1 MTLLTVPTVPTTE
14 AADAASTLLPSSPA
28 LLGFLAASL
37 AMLAVPGP
45 SVVYVV
51 ARTTA
56 HGRRAGMW
64 SMAGLETGAA
74 LHVVAAAAGLAAL
87 LARSPALFDAVRW
100 TGAAYLVWL
109 GVRELRAARA
119 RAASPG
125 DASGED
131 GAPTAPRSW
140 RLFVDGVLVDVLNPK
155 TALFFL
161 AFLPQFA
168 DPARGP
174 VAPQLALLGG
184 LFVGLA
190 ALVDSAYAL
199 LADRMSWRL
208 RASERA
214 RRRLGR
220 ASGGVYL
227 ALAGAAVVV

>member
-1 MTLLTVPTVPTTE
+1 MTVQATQTVE
-14 AADAASTLLPSSPA
+14 AVTALLPGSAA
-28 LLGFLAASL
+28 LLGFLGASL
-37 AMLAVPGP
+37 ATLAVPGP

-51 ARTTA
+51 ARATA
-56 HGRRAGMW
+56 HGRRAGLW

-74 LHVVAAAAGLAAL
+74 LHVAAAAAGLAAL

-109 GVRELRAARA
+109 GVRELRAARTVGA
-119 RAASPG
+119 VTG
-125 DASGED
+125 DD
-131 GAPTAPRSW
+131 GAPSSPRRW
-140 RLFVDGVLVDVLNPK
+140 RLFADGVLVDVLNPK

-190 ALVDSAYAL
+190 ALVDSSYAL
-199 LADRMSWRL
+199 LADRVSWRL
-208 RASERA
+208 RASDRA
-214 RRRLGR
+214 RRGLGR
-220 ASGGVYL
+220 ASGGIYL

>member
-1 MTLLTVPTVPTTE
+1 MTVQAMQVTQTVE
-14 AADAASTLLPSSPA
+14 AVTALLPGAAA
-28 LLGFLAASL
+28 LLGFLGASL
-37 AMLAVPGP
+37 AALAVPGP

-51 ARTTA
+51 ARATA
-56 HGRRAGMW
+56 HGRRAGLW

-74 LHVVAAAAGLAAL
+74 LHVAAAAAGLSAL

-100 TGAAYLVWL
+100 AGAAYLVWL
-109 GVRELRAARA
+109 GVRELRAARTVGA
-119 RAASPG
+119 VTG
-125 DASGED
+125 DA
-131 GAPTAPRSW
+131 GAPSSPRRW
-140 RLFVDGVLVDVLNPK
+140 RLFADGVLVDVLNPK

-190 ALVDSAYAL
+190 ALVDSSFAL
-199 LADRMSWRL
+199 LADRVSWRL
-208 RASERA
+208 RASDRA
-214 RRRLGR
+214 RRGLGR
-220 ASGGVYL
+220 ASGGIYL

>member
-1 MTLLTVPTVPTTE
+1 MTVRAMQVTQAVESVT
-14 AADAASTLLPSSPA
+14 ALLPSYAA
-28 LLGFLAASL
+28 LLGFLGASL
-37 AMLAVPGP
+37 ATLAAPGP

-51 ARTTA
+51 ARSTA
-56 HGRRAGMW
+56 HGRRAGLY

-87 LARSPALFDAVRW
+87 LARSPALFDVVRW

-109 GVRELRAARA
+109 GVRELRAART
-119 RAASPG
+119 RATAPG
-125 DASGED
+125 DATGE
-131 GAPTAPRSW
+131 GAAPASPRRW
-140 RLFVDGVLVDVLNPK
+140 RLFADGVLVDVLNPK

-168 DPARGP
+168 DPARGA

-190 ALVDSAYAL
+190 ALVDSSYVL

-208 RASERA
+208 RGSERA

-220 ASGGVYL
+220 ASGGIYL
-227 ALAGAAVVV
+227 ALAGTAVVV

>member
-1 MTLLTVPTVPTTE
+1 MTVQAMQVTQTVE
-14 AADAASTLLPSSPA
+14 AVTALLPGSAA
-28 LLGFLAASL
+28 LLGFLGASL
-37 AMLAVPGP
+37 ATLAVPGP

-51 ARTTA
+51 ARATA
-56 HGRRAGMW
+56 HGRRAGLW

-74 LHVVAAAAGLAAL
+74 LHVAAAAAGLAAL

-109 GVRELRAARA
+109 GVRELRAARTVGA
-119 RAASPG
+119 VTGDDGPASP
-125 DASGED
+125 
-131 GAPTAPRSW
+131 PPRRW
-140 RLFVDGVLVDVLNPK
+140 RLFADGVLVDVLNPK

-190 ALVDSAYAL
+190 ALVDSSYAL
-199 LADRMSWRL
+199 LADRVSWRL
-208 RASERA
+208 RASDRA
-214 RRRLGR
+214 RRGLGR
-220 ASGGVYL
+220 ASGGIYL

>member
-1 MTLLTVPTVPTTE
+1 MTVQATQTVE
-14 AADAASTLLPSSPA
+14 AVTALLPGSAA
-28 LLGFLAASL
+28 LLGFLGASL
-37 AMLAVPGP
+37 ATLAVPGP

-51 ARTTA
+51 ARATA
-56 HGRRAGMW
+56 HGRRAGLW

-74 LHVVAAAAGLAAL
+74 LHVAAAAAGLAAL

-100 TGAAYLVWL
+100 AGAAYLVWL
-109 GVRELRAARA
+109 GVRELRAARTVGA
-119 RAASPG
+119 VTG
-125 DASGED
+125 DD
-131 GAPTAPRSW
+131 GAPSSPRRW
-140 RLFVDGVLVDVLNPK
+140 RLFADGVLVDVLNPK

-190 ALVDSAYAL
+190 ALVDSSYAL
-199 LADRMSWRL
+199 LADRVSWRL
-208 RASERA
+208 RASDRA
-214 RRRLGR
+214 RRGLGR
-220 ASGGVYL
+220 ASGGIYL

>member
-1 MTLLTVPTVPTTE
+1 MTLPTTSTTQ
-14 AADAASTLLPSSPA
+14 AAEAASTLLPSSSA

-56 HGRRAGMW
+56 HGRRAGLY

-74 LHVVAAAAGLAAL
+74 LHVVATAAGLAAL

-119 RAASPG
+119 RATSPG
-125 DASGED
+125 DPAGED
-131 GAPTAPRSW
+131 AAQRSPRRW
-140 RLFVDGVLVDVLNPK
+140 RLFTDGVLVDVLNPK

-168 DPARGP
+168 DPARGA

-190 ALVDSAYAL
+190 ALVDSSYAL

-214 RRRLGR
+214 RRYLGR
-220 ASGGVYL
+220 ASGGIYL

>member
-1 MTLLTVPTVPTTE
+1 MIPEVPTTQVAE
-14 AADAASTLLPSSPA
+14 AASSLLPAGSV

-51 ARTTA
+51 ARATA
-56 HGRRAGMW
+56 HGRRAGLW

-109 GVRELRAARA
+109 GVRELRATRPRTRGEGAGEA
-119 RAASPG
+119 PG
-125 DASGED
+125 PA
-131 GAPTAPRSW
+131 APRRW
-140 RLFVDGVLVDVLNPK
+140 RLFADGVLVDVLNPK

-208 RASERA
+208 RASEPA

-227 ALAGAAVVV
+227 ALAGAAAVV

>member
-1 MTLLTVPTVPTTE
+1 MTAQTMQ
-14 AADAASTLLPSSPA
+14 AAQAVTALLPSAPA
-28 LLGFLAASL
+28 LLGFLGASL
-37 AMLAVPGP
+37 ATLAVPGP

-51 ARTTA
+51 ARASA
-56 HGRRAGMW
+56 HGRRAGLY

-100 TGAAYLVWL
+100 SGAAYLVWL
-109 GVRELRAARA
+109 GVRELHAARA
-119 RAASPG
+119 RAVSAG
-125 DASGED
+125 DATGED
-131 GAPTAPRSW
+131 AAPTAPRRW
-140 RLFVDGVLVDVLNPK
+140 RLFADGVLVDVLNPK

-168 DPARGP
+168 DPARGA

-184 LFVGLA
+184 AFVGLA
-190 ALVDSAYAL
+190 ALVDSSYAL

-214 RRRLGR
+214 RRRLSR
-220 ASGGVYL
+220 AAGGIYL

>member
-1 MTLLTVPTVPTTE
+1 MTVQAMQVTQTVE
-14 AADAASTLLPSSPA
+14 AVTALLPGSAA
-28 LLGFLAASL
+28 LLGFLGASL
-37 AMLAVPGP
+37 ATLAVPGP

-51 ARTTA
+51 ARATA
-56 HGRRAGMW
+56 HGRRAGLW

-74 LHVVAAAAGLAAL
+74 LHVAAAAAGLAAL

-109 GVRELRAARA
+109 GVRELRAARTVGA
-119 RAASPG
+119 VTGDDGPASP
-125 DASGED
+125 
-131 GAPTAPRSW
+131 PRRW
-140 RLFVDGVLVDVLNPK
+140 RLFADGVLVDVLNPK

-174 VAPQLALLGG
+174 VAAQLALLGG

-190 ALVDSAYAL
+190 ALVDSSYAL
-199 LADRMSWRL
+199 LADRVSWRL
-208 RASERA
+208 RASDRA
-214 RRRLGR
+214 RRGLGR
-220 ASGGVYL
+220 ASGGIYL

>member
-1 MTLLTVPTVPTTE
+1 MTPGTPTNQ
-14 AADAASTLLPSSPA
+14 AAEAASTLLPSGSV

-56 HGRRAGMW
+56 HGRRAGLW

-87 LARSPALFDAVRW
+87 LARSPVLFDAVRW

-109 GVRELRAARA
+109 GVRELRAARTHTPGEGE
-119 RAASPG
+119 AAGPSSP
-125 DASGED
+125 
-131 GAPTAPRSW
+131 RRW
-140 RLFVDGVLVDVLNPK
+140 RLFADGVLVDVLNPK